1 MPTASDHG
9 NMAMPGRAIYGDSSV
24 FIDHH
29 KNMIMKDPS
38 L

>member
-9 NMAMPGRAIYGDSSV
+9 NMAMPGRAIYGRKHII
-24 FIDHH
+24 IDQH
-29 KNMIMKDPS
+29 KNMIIKDPS